1 MNKKY
6 QGSMT
11 IRRERRKIYLL
22 LLEVPYDHFIH
33 RHCFTG
39 NWNKA
44 CMWLNTFPNLYLG
57 LTPLVTDP
65 LAVDI
70 HEVARKTPLVLET
83 DAPYFIPR
91 LICYCMPAFHIT
103 CSEDITRW
111 EQLIMKNSFD
121 IATAKQ
127 GLWIILRCKG
137 HPEKTCNKLYYK
149 MGILWGSPGK
159 FSKIWMI

>member
-1 MNKKY
+1 MSFQKLFHKLPKLKTDHEQKIPGEYDNKK
-6 QGSMT
+6 
-11 IRRERRKIYLL
+11 REEKNLFVV
-22 LLEVPYDHFIH
+22 EVPYDHFIH

-91 LICYCMPAFHIT
+91 LAPTEMKWCHPGLVIHVAAQIAELRLLTSLNKILKIVHNNT
-103 CSEDITRW
+103 EDLW
-111 EQLIMKNSFD
+111 NIMF
-121 IATAKQ
+121 
-127 GLWIILRCKG
+127 
-137 HPEKTCNKLYYK
+137 
-149 MGILWGSPGK
+149 
-159 FSKIWMI
+159 F